1 MNNFVMRP
9 YISSDK
15 QKVKE
20 LYALASVHSEIGYRS
35 GPWEEDFENI
45 EKWYGNGGL
54 FLVRLVDD
62 KIIAMGGYRK
72 MTDTI
77 GHIRRMRVHPDCRRR
92 GYALQILKALEKG
105 ARAHGLHELQLRT
118 STQQKWHKGSMK
130 KMGIPRCQWRT
141 KNTTKREEEIP
152 LRLYGTGSNYER
164 SALRSFS
171 LKLL

>member
-1 MNNFVMRP
+1 MKICNRHMSNFVIRK
-9 YISSDK
+9 YLLADK
-15 QKVKE
+15 EKIKE

-35 GPWEEDFENI
+35 GPWEEDFVNI

-77 GHIRRMRVHPDCRRR
+77 GHIRRMRVHPDYRRR
-92 GYALQILKALEKG
+92 GYALQILKELEKG

-118 STQQKWHKGSMK
+118 STQQKMAQGLYE
-130 KMGIPRCQWRT
+130 
-141 KNTTKREEEIP
+141 KNGYTTMPMTRKEYYQEGGGNTFEVVWYRKQ
-152 LRLYGTGSNYER
+152 L
-164 SALRSFS
+164 
-171 LKLL
+171 